1 MSSGY
6 QRGSGGW
13 LVVLTIVAAAILAIV
28 PMPNWLELWRPEW
41 VALVLVYWVIA
52 LPHKIGLFSAWCVGF
67 LVDALEGSLLGLN
80 ALSLTILAYVALNLY
95 QRMRMFT
102 PLQQS
107 ITILILIG
115 VQQLLTFWVLTA
127 TGQNTARDLVFM
139 FSAFSSAL
147 IWPVL
152 FPLLRYWRRAWQ
164 IR

>member
-13 LVVLTIVAAAILAIV
+13 LIALTVVVAAILAIV
-28 PMPNWLELWRPEW
+28 PMPAWLELWRPEW
-41 VALVLVYWVIA
+41 VALVMVYWVIA
-52 LPHKIGLFSAWCVGF
+52 LPHKVGLVSAWCVGF
-67 LVDALEGSLLGLN
+67 FVDVLEGTLLGLN
-80 ALSLTILAYVALNLY
+80 ALTLTLIAYVALNLY

-107 ITILILIG
+107 TTILILVG
-115 VQQLLTFWVLTA
+115 VQQLLLFWVLTA
-127 TGQNTARDLVFM
+127 TGENTARDLVFM
-139 FSAFSSAL
+139 YTALSSAL

>member
-6 QRGSGGW
+6 QRSSGGC
-13 LVVLTIVAAAILAIV
+13 LIALTVIIASILAIV
-28 PMPNWLELWRPEW
+28 PMPGWLELWRPEW

-52 LPHKIGLFSAWCVGF
+52 LPHKVGLVSAWFVGF
-67 LVDALEGSLLGLN
+67 FVDVLEGSLLGLN
-80 ALSLTILAYVALNLY
+80 ALALTVIAYVALNLY

-107 ITILILIG
+107 TTILILVG
-115 VQQLLTFWVLTA
+115 VQQMLVFWVLTA
-127 TGQNTARDLVFM
+127 TGQNTARNLAFI
-139 FSAFSSAL
+139 FSALSSAL

>member
-6 QRGSGGW
+6 QRSSGGW
-13 LVVLTIVAAAILAIV
+13 LIALTLISAAILAMV
-28 PMPNWLELWRPEW
+28 PMPVWLELWRPEW

-52 LPHKIGLFSAWCVGF
+52 LPHKIGLFSAWLAGF
-67 LVDALEGSLLGLN
+67 FVDVLEGSLLGLN
-80 ALSLTILAYVALNLY
+80 ALTFTIIAYVSLNLY

-107 ITILILIG
+107 TTILFLIG
-115 VQQLLTFWVLTA
+115 VQQLLVFWVLTA
-127 TGQNTARDLVFM
+127 TGQNTAHNLAFTL
-139 FSAFSSAL
+139 SALSSAL

-152 FPLLRYWRRAWQ
+152 FALLRYWRRAWQ